1 MENSNNTMVP
11 VESFIVTKNP
21 NYFVVTFKDTEVEVG
36 DELHVTQFNTR
47 LILKSNKERYE
58 KLIAKGTTIK
68 MMTTPRD

>member
-1 MENSNNTMVP
+1 MENSNNTLVP

-21 NYFVVTFKDTEVEVG
+21 NYFVVTFQDTEVEVG

>member
-1 MENSNNTMVP
+1 MENSNNTLVP

-58 KLIAKGTTIK
+58 KLLAKGTTVK
-68 MMTTPRD
+68 MITTPRD

>member
-1 MENSNNTMVP
+1 MVP

-21 NYFVVTFKDTEVEVG
+21 NYFVVTFKDTEVEVD

-58 KLIAKGTTIK
+58 KLIAKGTTVK
-68 MMTTPRD
+68 MNTTPRD

>member
-21 NYFVVTFKDTEVEVG
+21 NYFVVTFKDTEVEVD

-58 KLIAKGTTIK
+58 KLIAKGTTVK
-68 MMTTPRD
+68 MNTTPRD

>member
-1 MENSNNTMVP
+1 MENSNNTLVP

-36 DELHVTQFNTR
+36 DELHVTQFNTT

-68 MMTTPRD
+68 MMTTHRD

>member
-1 MENSNNTMVP
+1 MENSNNTLVP

-21 NYFVVTFKDTEVEVG
+21 NYFVVTFQDTEVEVG

-58 KLIAKGTTIK
+58 KLIAKGTTVK
-68 MMTTPRD
+68 MNTTPRD

>member
-1 MENSNNTMVP
+1 MENSNNTLVP

>member
-1 MENSNNTMVP
+1 MENSNNTLVP

-58 KLIAKGTTIK
+58 KLIAKGTTVK
-68 MMTTPRD
+68 MNTSPRD

>member
-1 MENSNNTMVP
+1 MENSNNTLVP

-21 NYFVVTFKDTEVEVG
+21 NYFVVTFQDTEVEVG

-58 KLIAKGTTIK
+58 KLIAKGTTVL
-68 MMTTPRD
+68 MNTTPRD